1 MMISVLYVDDEE
13 ISRYLSKFVLEK
25 QAPDMSIIALSSP
38 VEAMVYLKL
47 NPVDVVVS
55 DYYMEPVDGLSFL
68 VMVRQHY
75 TSLPFIM
82 LTAQSKES
90 VAITALNEDADYF
103 LKKNP
108 ENPSQTYNELEHM
121 IRSSIEKRLQE
132 KSILKL
138 KASLLAL
145 KQTAG

>member
-1 MMISVLYVDDEE
+1 MISVLYVDDEE

-68 VMVRQHY
+68 VMVRQLY

-108 ENPSQTYNELEHM
+108 ANPSQTYNELEHM

>member
-1 MMISVLYVDDEE
+1 MISVLYVDDEE

>member
-121 IRSSIEKRLQE
+121 IL
-132 KSILKL
+132 
-138 KASLLAL
+138 SLIHI
-145 KQTAG
+145 

>member
-1 MMISVLYVDDEE
+1 MISVLYVDDEE
-13 ISRYLSKFVLEK
+13 TSRYLLKFVLEK